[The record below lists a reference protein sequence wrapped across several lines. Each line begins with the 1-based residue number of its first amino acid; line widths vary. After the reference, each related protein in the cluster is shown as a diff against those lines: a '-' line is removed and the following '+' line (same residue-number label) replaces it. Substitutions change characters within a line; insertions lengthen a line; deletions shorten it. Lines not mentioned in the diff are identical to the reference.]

1 MALIDQINFNFVD
14 GKGARSTTTIN
25 VPTGLSDTDLQAAA
39 STFAQLIANMTDC
52 QLTSVALCKAIDIS
66 GLLNNAAPA
75 GTVDV
80 EEGARFVF
88 SSLDGYRTSMRIPG
102 FPEAKLLAG
111 TQVVNPAD
119 GDVIAFVSL
128 MEAGYVGVTDLIA
141 PSTSHAEDI
150 AQLDSARDDFQR
162 TRKL

>member
-1 MALIDQINFNFVD
+1 MALVDQINFNFVD

-25 VPTGLSDTDLQAAA
+25 IPSGLNDVDLQAAA
-39 STFAQLIANMTDC
+39 AQFAQLIANISDC

-66 GLLNNAAPA
+66 GLINNGAPA
-75 GTVDV
+75 ATIDV

-88 SSLDGYRTSMRIPG
+88 SSLDGFRTSMRIPG
-102 FPEAKLLAG
+102 FPETKLLAG
-111 TQVVNPAD
+111 TQTVDPAD
-119 GDVIAFVSL
+119 ADIIAFVSL
-128 MEAGYVGVTDLIA
+128 MEAGFVGVTDLIA

-150 AQLDSARDDFQR
+150 AQLDAARDDFQR